1 MLHEGGAVDSQNIV
15 FFFNNNTPNLAFE
28 FNFDTPA

>member
-15 FFFNNNTPNLAFE
+15 FFCSDNTPKLAFE
-28 FNFDTPA
+28 FNFDAPA